1 MDLRVKGNS
10 MKALILMA
18 LCMALSACT
27 VQREAV
33 PIGGSRADGT
43 VELAYEFPDLSNPQV
58 DWQRAQL
65 QAEQRCKA
73 WGYTAAERFGGE
85 RRQCNAPSG
94 YGCMNWQV
102 TVPYQCTGGKSVVQN
117 Q

>member
-1 MDLRVKGNS
+1 
-10 MKALILMA
+10 MKKILFLTCA
-18 LCMALSACT
+18 SVLASCT
-27 VQREAV
+27 VQRDAI

-43 VELAYEFPDLSNPQV
+43 VELAYEFPDMANPQV
-58 DWQRAQL
+58 DWNKAQL
-65 QAEQRCKA
+65 QAEQRCQA

-102 TVPYQCTGGKSVVQN
+102 TVPYQCTGGKPVAQN